1 MAATPAGEGTSDDPA
16 GTSDTSRI
24 CFELSNGY
32 TSGVIA
38 RGRDVFFVKED

>member
-1 MAATPAGEGTSDDPA
+1 MAATPAGEGTSDAPA

-32 TSGVIA
+32 RFRSHWQEEETHSL
-38 RGRDVFFVKED
+38 